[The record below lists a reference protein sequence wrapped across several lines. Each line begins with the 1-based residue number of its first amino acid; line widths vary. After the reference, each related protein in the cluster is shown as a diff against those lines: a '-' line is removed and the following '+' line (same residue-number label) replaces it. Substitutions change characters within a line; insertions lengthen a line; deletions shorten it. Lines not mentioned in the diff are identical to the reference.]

1 MMLHFYHDDLEWT
14 ILTGIKFEKDILR
27 LLRLQNRVDIVG
39 YFLYWVIT
47 DSIIKVLVVTILQ
60 QIRELFDPVVHAL

>member
-1 MMLHFYHDDLEWT
+1 MMTWNGH

-27 LLRLQNRVDIVG
+27 LFRLQNRVDIMG
-39 YFLYWVIT
+39 YFLHWVIT